1 MENLVLTRIDDRLIH
16 GQVMTAWIKN
26 KKATQ
31 VVIVDDLV
39 AEDDY
44 MIEVLEMAIPEEIA
58 IGIFNK
64 EDGVTFFS
72 QGLDEPTI
80 LLVKGPEVLNY
91 LVDHGINIEEVDVG
105 GMGAG
110 NDRSVLYKNIST
122 SSEEN
127 DQFRAIYDDD
137 RRHSNHHEALF
148 KIRQEHGDS
157 RSDHSGDDAAR
168 RPENRRKGQCGQY
181 RIRHIK

>member
-91 LVDHGINIEEVDVG
+91 LVESTLKKLMLEEWELEMIEV
-105 GMGAG
+105 
-110 NDRSVLYKNIST
+110 YYTKISLLVQKKMI
-122 SSEEN
+122 SSEH
-127 DQFRAIYDDD
+127 Y
-137 RRHSNHHEALF
+137 
-148 KIRQEHGDS
+148 
-157 RSDHSGDDAAR
+157 
-168 RPENRRKGQCGQY
+168 
-181 RIRHIK
+181 

>member
-31 VVIVDDLV
+31 V
-39 AEDDY
+39 DY

-127 DQFRAIYDDD
+127 DQFRALLGKNVNVFIQVMPNNKPVDISSY
-137 RRHSNHHEALF
+137 L
-148 KIRQEHGDS
+148 K
-157 RSDHSGDDAAR
+157 
-168 RPENRRKGQCGQY
+168 
-181 RIRHIK
+181 